1 MKKTTLIIAI
11 VLIIC
16 LGIYYISS
24 NNNSRLTPASNTPS
38 TLAPESISVNI
49 RNFSFN
55 PSTLTIKTGAKVTWV
70 NNDAVSHTVTSD
82 DGNLLNSR
90 NLSAGQ
96 SFSFVFTNT
105 GSVNYHCN
113 IHPTMKAAIIIE
125 N

>member
-1 MKKTTLIIAI
+1 MKKTIIIIAI
-11 VLIIC
+11 ALIIGF
-16 LGIYYISS
+16 GIYYISS

-49 RNFSFN
+49 KNFSFN

-82 DGNLLNSR
+82 DGNLLDSR
-90 NLSAGQ
+90 NLSPGQ
-96 SFSFVFTNT
+96 SFSFVFTNS
-105 GSVNYHCN
+105 GAVNYHCE
-113 IHPTMKAAIIIE
+113 IHPTMKGIVVVE